1 MDRNITLYRNVVI
14 NRLIWSLDDY
24 GILDGKAVKH
34 KNSEFRLWTTNPN
47 NDDVKKFIENIHK
60 FTAHTDEKEP
70 IELKDGGLFLGLSK
84 SDYVRPKDTVNPE
97 THVNPMFDHT
107 EKITGIVTLG
117 FQKNGTVFFVPTF
130 GLYFNESP
138 HLLVNDRFFKVGTQ
152 LESIDKEDEENTL
165 LVNLKDEFL
174 NEICEFSYHRLSDI
188 DKAMTKILLS
198 VDTGNKNYVKND
210 ISMSTKLAQLGIKSG
225 LSYIVDKML
234 LSPVVKLDPNGD
246 ITDILVQKGTNMALV
261 NFKDFSKEKMF
272 AVVLVSDRVKGDIH
286 DILDTY
292 VYDFAGRNFY
302 VDDTEWV
309 DNEKGGYD
317 TKYRVVEEDKVY
329 AESSVKG
336 VIFSLKEKIAVSE
349 NNDIIEKR
357 IEKQLI
363 KIEKYIDY
371 RKKMEE
377 IPPMTTEF
385 RNAIDAIKISKKS
398 KKHFSKLINL
408 AIKYKKISKL
418 DIAINVLKKYFEDC
432 IKSIEKEINGY
443 KKAGDIKS
451 IKILQ
456 KHKDDLQKYI
466 TRLGGKI
473 NDVY

>member
-24 GILDGKAVKH
+24 GILDGKAIKH

-107 EKITGIVTLG
+107 EKITGIITLG

-130 GLYFNESP
+130 GFYFNESP
-138 HLLVNDRFFKVGTQ
+138 HLLVNDHFFKVGTQ
-152 LESIDKEDEENTL
+152 LEPLNKEDEENTL

-234 LSPVVKLDPNGD
+234 LSPVVKLDPDGN
-246 ITDILVQKGTNMALV
+246 ITDILVQKGMNMALV

-309 DNEKGGYD
+309 ENEKGGYD
-317 TKYRVVEEDKVY
+317 TKYRVVEENKVY

-336 VIFSLKEKIAVSE
+336 IIFSLKEKTATSE

-357 IEKQLI
+357 IENQLI
-363 KIEKYIDY
+363 KIEKYIKELKE
-371 RKKMEE
+371 KKE
-377 IPPMTTEF
+377 IPAMTTEF

-408 AIKYKKISKL
+408 SIKYKKISKL
-418 DIAINVLKKYFEDC
+418 DIAIDVLKKYFDDC
-432 IKSIEKEINGY
+432 IKSIEKDIVKY
-443 KKAGDIKS
+443 KKEGDIKS
-451 IKILQ
+451 IKISQ

-466 TRLGGKI
+466 TRLGR
-473 NDVY
+473 